1 MDMEVQSQVLADSQV
16 SIPETD
22 VEFNVPRILY
32 RAFEI
37 VFAAAVLILT
47 LPIMLVIAFL
57 VKRGTPGP
65 VLFFQERVGKGGKT
79 FRFVK
84 FRTMYVDAKKRFPEL
99 YRYAYDDNE
108 IKTLVF
114 KLKNDPRLSPQGRW
128 LRKTSLDELPNFWNV
143 LTGDMA
149 LVGPRPEIPQMVQYY
164 EGEMLKKFQVL
175 PGITGLAQVCGRGDL
190 SFRETAQLDVKYVRE
205 RSLTLDLMILLRSV
219 KAVLMAAGAF

>member
-219 KAVLMAAGAF
+219 KAVLMAAG

>member
-1 MDMEVQSQVLADSQV
+1 MEVQSQVLADSQV